1 MTILS
6 KGCKPDDLELH
17 NSLRPSFTNI
27 KGLSSNFVDCE
38 SFLES
43 KSLDIFAL
51 FETNLDG
58 SIETVRGC
66 LSLMDS
72 TTHMHGLT
80 VFVKEGLPFA
90 WDRSL
95 ENSADSYF
103 QLFLTGLTS
112 LSVLLRFLYQSPS
125 FSLCMFFDS
134 VSCNIDGVLSI
145 NASADVF
152 VFGDFNNH
160 HKDWSAYSGG
170 MMVPRLLGSQAVILT
185 VLLFWI
191 CFFLLMLVV
200 VLQWLSLHWEIL
212 IMVLSKFPSTFH
224 QILNR
229 MPYFIT

>member
-6 KGCKPDDLELH
+6 KRCKPDDLELH
-17 NSLRPSFTNI
+17 NSLRLSFTNI

-43 KSLDIFAL
+43 KSPDIFAL

-58 SIETVRGC
+58 SIETVRGY

-103 QLFLTGLTS
+103 STVFDRLDFTQCLTS
-112 LSVLLRFLYQSPS
+112 FP
-125 FSLCMFFDS
+125 
-134 VSCNIDGVLSI
+134 LSI
-145 NASADVF
+145 TFVLFMHVF
-152 VFGDFNNH
+152 
-160 HKDWSAYSGG
+160 
-170 MMVPRLLGSQAVILT
+170 
-185 VLLFWI
+185 
-191 CFFLLMLVV
+191 
-200 VLQWLSLHWEIL
+200 
-212 IMVLSKFPSTFH
+212 
-224 QILNR
+224 
-229 MPYFIT
+229 